1 MLKIDASFPPAHA
14 ILNVDQNSATCCVS
28 GLGQAIHSIVILLVS
43 LIGGFAINVSVG
55 WGYVGHNLWAGW
67 TFEGGV
73 RHGARIALSG
83 WQSCRCLAACP
94 DTPCGVQMAEW
105 KPKDMQ
111 HTALRLMVEGNTA
124 SVCSHLRLLDFSVH
138 V

>member
-1 MLKIDASFPPAHA
+1 M
-14 ILNVDQNSATCCVS
+14 ILS
-28 GLGQAIHSIVILLVS
+28 VS
-43 LIGGFAINVSVG
+43 LMGGFAINVSVS

-73 RHGARIALSG
+73 RHAARIALSG

-105 KPKDMQ
+105 KPKDAAQ
-111 HTALRLMVEGNTA
+111 CSQADGGRKHSERLFTFA
-124 SVCSHLRLLDFSVH
+124 
-138 V
+138 

>member
-1 MLKIDASFPPAHA
+1 MRHSPHARA
-14 ILNVDQNSATCCVS
+14 ILNVDQNSATRCVS
-28 GLGQAIHSIVILLVS
+28 GFSRAIRSIVIVAVS
-43 LIGGFAINVSVG
+43 LTGGLAINVSVS
-55 WGYVGHNLWAGW
+55 WGYVGHDLWARW

-105 KPKDMQ
+105 KPKDTQ
-111 HTALRLMVEGNTA
+111 HTALTLTVEGKHCERLFA
-124 SVCSHLRLLDFSVH
+124 PSSVKAPFA
-138 V
+138 